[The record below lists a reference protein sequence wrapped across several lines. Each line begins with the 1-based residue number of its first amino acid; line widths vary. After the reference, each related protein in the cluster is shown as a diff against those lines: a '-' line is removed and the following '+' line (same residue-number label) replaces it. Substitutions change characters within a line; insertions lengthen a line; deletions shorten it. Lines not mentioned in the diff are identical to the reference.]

1 MILNIIH
8 SFIENFAHPKGLLGH
23 VVAWRLDIS
32 NRLSNEWT
40 LSLLDIQPS
49 DHILEVGF
57 GSGLTLKFAASK
69 TPIGFVAGVDSSST
83 MLKIAQ
89 KRNARL
95 IATGRLELKLGET
108 EALPYE
114 DYQFDKV
121 YAVQVINYL
130 TDPIK
135 GLKELYRVTKLG
147 GRVALFF
154 EAKEKFKNIRD
165 LIEGIY
171 HPYDASEVIT
181 MLREAGFYHAWIET
195 KDFTARKVHYIGH
208 VALGEKESI
217 KPAMDTDA

>member
-1 MILNIIH
+1 MSIIR
-8 SFIENFAHPKGLLGH
+8 SFIENFAHPKGLLGR

-57 GSGLTLKFAASK
+57 GSGLTLKIAAGK
-69 TPIGFVAGVDSSST
+69 TPTGFVAGVDSSST
-83 MLKIAQ
+83 MLKTAQ
-89 KRNARL
+89 KRNAQL
-95 IATGRLELKLGET
+95 IATGRLEIKLGET

-114 DYQFDKV
+114 DNQFDKV

-130 TDPIK
+130 ADPIK
-135 GLKELYRVTKLG
+135 GLKELYRVTRPG

-154 EAKEKFKNIRD
+154 EAKEKFINIQD

-171 HPYDASEVIT
+171 HPYDAPEVVT
-181 MLREAGFYHAWIET
+181 MLHEAGFSHTWIQS
-195 KDFTARKVHYIGH
+195 KDFTARKVYYTGY
-208 VALGEKESI
+208 VALGEKELS
-217 KPAMDTDA
+217 KSALDTIA

>member
-1 MILNIIH
+1 MNLIR
-8 SFIENFAHPKGLLGH
+8 SFIQNFAHPRGLLGR

-32 NRLSNEWT
+32 NRLSNDWT

-49 DHILEVGF
+49 DHVLEVGF
-57 GSGLTLKFAASK
+57 GSGLTLKIAAGK

-89 KRNARL
+89 KRNAQL

-108 EALPYE
+108 ETLPYE
-114 DYQFDKV
+114 DHQFDKV

-130 TDPIK
+130 ADPIK
-135 GLKELYRVTKLG
+135 GFKELYRVTKPG

-154 EAKEKFKNIRD
+154 EAKEKFINIQD

-181 MLREAGFYHAWIET
+181 MLREAGFSHAWIET
-195 KDFTARKVHYIGH
+195 KDFIARKVHYIGH
-208 VALGEKESI
+208 VALGEKEPG
-217 KPAMDTDA
+217 KLKKNTNA

>member
-1 MILNIIH
+1 MIMNLIR
-8 SFIENFAHPKGLLGH
+8 SFIENFAHPRGLLGR

-32 NRLSNEWT
+32 NRLSNDWT

-49 DHILEVGF
+49 DHVLEVGF
-57 GSGLTLKFAASK
+57 GSGLTLKIAAGK
-69 TPIGFVAGVDSSST
+69 TPTGFVAGVDSSST

-89 KRNARL
+89 KRNAQF

-108 EALPYE
+108 ETLPYE
-114 DYQFDKV
+114 DHQFDKV

-130 TDPIK
+130 ADPIK
-135 GLKELYRVTKLG
+135 GFKELYRVTKPG

-154 EAKEKFKNIRD
+154 EAKEKYINIQD

-181 MLREAGFYHAWIET
+181 MLREAGFSHAWIET
-195 KDFTARKVHYIGH
+195 KDFIARKVHYIGH
-208 VALGEKESI
+208 VALGEKEPG
-217 KPAMDTDA
+217 KLKKNTNA

>member
-1 MILNIIH
+1 MIMNLIR
-8 SFIENFAHPKGLLGH
+8 SFIENFAHPRGLLGR

-57 GSGLTLKFAASK
+57 GSGLTLKIAARK
-69 TPIGFVAGVDSSST
+69 TPIGFVAGVDLSST

-89 KRNARL
+89 KRNAQL
-95 IATGRLELKLGET
+95 IATGRLELKLGEAET
-108 EALPYE
+108 LPYE
-114 DYQFDKV
+114 DHQFDKV

-135 GLKELYRVTKLG
+135 GLKELYRVTKPG

-154 EAKEKFKNIRD
+154 ESKEKFINIQD

-171 HPYDASEVIT
+171 HPYDASEVVT
-181 MLREAGFYHAWIET
+181 MLRDAGFSSARIET
-195 KDFTARKVHYIGH
+195 RDFTARKVHYIGH
-208 VALGEKESI
+208 VALGEKEPI

>member
-1 MILNIIH
+1 MNLIR
-8 SFIENFAHPKGLLGH
+8 SFIENFAHPRGLLGR

-32 NRLSNEWT
+32 NRLSNDWT

-49 DHILEVGF
+49 DHVLEVGF
-57 GSGLTLKFAASK
+57 GSGLTLKIAAGK

-89 KRNARL
+89 KRNAQL

-108 EALPYE
+108 ETLPYE
-114 DYQFDKV
+114 DNQFDKV

-130 TDPIK
+130 ADPIK
-135 GLKELYRVTKLG
+135 GFKELYRVTKPG

-154 EAKEKFKNIRD
+154 EAKEKFINIQD
-165 LIEGIY
+165 LLEGIY

-181 MLREAGFYHAWIET
+181 MFREASFSHAWIET
-195 KDFTARKVHYIGH
+195 KDFIARKVHYIGH
-208 VALGEKESI
+208 VALGEKEPG
-217 KPAMDTDA
+217 KLKKNTNA

>member
-1 MILNIIH
+1 MNLIR
-8 SFIENFAHPKGLLGH
+8 SFIENFAHPRGLLGR

-32 NRLSNEWT
+32 NRLSNDWT

-49 DHILEVGF
+49 DHVLEVGF
-57 GSGLTLKFAASK
+57 GSGLTLKIAAGK

-89 KRNARL
+89 KRNAQL

-108 EALPYE
+108 ETLPYE
-114 DYQFDKV
+114 DNQFDKV

-130 TDPIK
+130 ADPIK
-135 GLKELYRVTKLG
+135 GFKELYRVTKPG

-154 EAKEKFKNIRD
+154 EAKEKFINIQD

-181 MLREAGFYHAWIET
+181 MLREAGFSHAWIET
-195 KDFTARKVHYIGH
+195 KDFIARKVHYIGH
-208 VALGEKESI
+208 VALGEKEPG
-217 KPAMDTDA
+217 KLKKNTNA

>member
-1 MILNIIH
+1 MNLIR
-8 SFIENFAHPKGLLGH
+8 SFIENFAHPRGLLGR

-32 NRLSNEWT
+32 NRLSNDWT

-49 DHILEVGF
+49 DHVLEVGF
-57 GSGLTLKFAASK
+57 GSGLTLKIAAGK

-89 KRNARL
+89 KRNAQF

-108 EALPYE
+108 ETLPYE
-114 DYQFDKV
+114 DHQFDKV

-130 TDPIK
+130 ADPIK
-135 GLKELYRVTKLG
+135 GFKELYRVTKPG

-154 EAKEKFKNIRD
+154 EAKEKFINIQD

-171 HPYDASEVIT
+171 HLYDASEVIT
-181 MLREAGFYHAWIET
+181 MLREAGFSHARIET
-195 KDFTARKVHYIGH
+195 KDFIARKVHYIGH
-208 VALGEKESI
+208 VALGEKEPG
-217 KPAMDTDA
+217 KLKKNTNA